1 MKNKKTPN
9 PIPKHR
15 RHGKK
20 STGKV
25 KTAGRGKYAKS
36 SNWKEVK

>member
-1 MKNKKTPN
+1 MKKKNPN

-15 RHGKK
+15 RHGKQQ
-20 STGKV
+20 SGKV
-25 KTAGRGKYAKS
+25 KTAGPGKFKKS